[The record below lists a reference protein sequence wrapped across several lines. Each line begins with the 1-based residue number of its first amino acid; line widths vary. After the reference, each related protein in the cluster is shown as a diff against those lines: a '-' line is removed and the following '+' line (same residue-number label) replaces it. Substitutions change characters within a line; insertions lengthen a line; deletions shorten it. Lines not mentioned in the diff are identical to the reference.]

1 MMRGTR
7 SLLNWR
13 RGREACRGVMVPAY
27 AIESAVLSEI
37 GAGPGL
43 TSKEQAAAVK
53 EAVPAIVH
61 DAASGKVRI
70 DLIKPPH

>member
-1 MMRGTR
+1 
-7 SLLNWR
+7 
-13 RGREACRGVMVPAY
+13 MVPAY

-43 TSKEQAAAVK
+43 TSKEQAAVK
-53 EAVPAIVH
+53 ETVPAIVY

>member
-1 MMRGTR
+1 
-7 SLLNWR
+7 
-13 RGREACRGVMVPAY
+13 MVPAY

-43 TSKEQAAAVK
+43 TSKEQPAAVK
-53 EAVPAIVH
+53 ETVPAIVY